1 MKPTLYVSPGSHH
14 SRRVTML
21 VRELAL
27 DVDLVHVEVRPPGM
41 GGENHEPPFLQT
53 NPNGKVPVLKLGD
66 FTLWESNAIMWFLCE
81 RHGDT
86 PLWPL
91 SDPQARADIARWQ
104 LWQAAHLSPAADGLM
119 YENLVKPMLGQEP
132 DARHLAALTESFHRW
147 CRVLDGALAQ
157 SEWLAQGRF
166 TCADI
171 AVASAL
177 SYARPAR
184 MPLDEHPRVVAWLA
198 RVEADRKSVV

>member
-1 MKPTLYVSPGSHH
+1 
-14 SRRVTML
+14 ML
-21 VRELAL
+21 VRELSL
-27 DVDLVHVEVRPPGM
+27 DVDLVTVEVRPPGM
-41 GGENHEPPFLQT
+41 GGENHQPPFLKT
-53 NPNGKVPVLKLGD
+53 NPNGKVPVLELGD
-66 FTLWESNAIMWFLCE
+66 FVLWESNAIMWFLCE

-91 SDPQARADIARWQ
+91 ADPQARADIARWQ

-119 YENLVKPMLGQEP
+119 YENLVLPMLGKEP
-132 DARHLAALTESFHRW
+132 DARHLASLTESFHRW
-147 CRVLDGALAQ
+147 CRVLDGALAK
-157 SEWLAQGRF
+157 SEWLAQGRL

-198 RVEADRKSVV
+198 RMEARPSWS